1 MTKAVYCYNIIINF
15 RNIYTLPWQLLVLL
29 FGIQVLVVGCKGDK
43 TPEQT
48 QPTITHEMFFQQV
61 ATQEDII
68 LDAGDLGQY
77 SISGKFG
84 SDDVPKHIIR
94 QELIDLLNKLQA
106 QVKQPVHISVGY
118 RSPQY
123 HIYQWAKW
131 LSENTDQIQILN
143 DAKHGT
149 WDEWVLASQDLD
161 GCPRLSSKHQSGE
174 AADVRWDKLS
184 LNSDALREQN
194 TKLIL
199 ESGGTKEYTPE
210 ERVKYNIAEDD
221 NFLFA
226 VKTYAKDESSSGQ
239 AYCKITYQPSD
250 SPAIPNTESIGT
262 RLDSEPPSTP
272 PEEKPPP
279 PSDKDPPPIVS
290 ETLYKK
296 GDILLITD
304 GEHGYFA
311 EVTADANKDASD
323 VSVKFYNDETDKK
336 LGVKVPVKDVRTKR
350 EEPKDGWGNVE
361 VFIQYFDGTE
371 WKFSAD
377 VLMFEDHYL
386 LPASVVTERKMPLSK
401 VRVAFFKPN

>member
-29 FGIQVLVVGCKGDK
+29 FGIQVLVVGCKADK

-174 AADVRWDKLS
+174 SADVHWDKLS
-184 LNSDALREQN
+184 LNSGVLREQN
-194 TKLIL
+194 TKLIR

-226 VKTYAKDESSSGQ
+226 VKTYAKVDSSSGQ

-250 SPAIPNTESIGT
+250 SPAIPNIESIGT
-262 RLDSEPPSTP
+262 RLDAELPPTP

-279 PSDKDPPPIVS
+279 PDKDPPPTVS

-311 EVTADANKDASD
+311 KVTADANKDALD
-323 VSVKFYNDETDKK
+323 VSVKFYNDETDQK
-336 LGVKVPVKDVRTKR
+336 LGVKVPVKDVRSKR

-386 LPASVVTERKMPLSK
+386 LPDSVVTERKMPLGK